1 MKPRQIKEL
10 NKKEDNS
17 IVQVVA
23 TYLPYWPLFTIFLFL
38 AAGGAYLYLR
48 YTIPLYEATATL
60 IIKDEKKGYDDSK
73 MMESLD
79 LINTK
84 KIIENEIEVLQSRT
98 LMNLVVKKLH
108 LYAPVTEEGKI
119 KSTSAYTTSPVI
131 IEANNPDSILPFDKI
146 NIEFDIK
153 NATILLNKTYK
164 VAINH
169 WLKTPYGNL
178 KFLPNDKYSP
188 VNDIKPYFFSL
199 IPSKIVAG
207 NIGVNLKVLASSK
220 LSSVIDLSYK
230 DQIPKRAEDIL
241 NELIVTYGEAALLE
255 KNTLAK
261 NTLVFIEER
270 LNIVSK
276 DLDSIETKLQQYKA
290 GKGAVDIS
298 SQGQLYLENVS
309 ANDKKLNDLNIQIT
323 VLDQLEKS
331 ASSPGN
337 IGMLPSTLG
346 ISDPSLTEQMNNL
359 SSLQLQY
366 DKLKTTVA
374 ENNPLLLSVSEQ
386 INRIR
391 PTILSNIQ
399 SQRQS
404 LEKNRSSVNAT
415 GGMFNNILSSIPQKE
430 RQLVEISRD
439 QNIKNGIYSFLLQK
453 REETELSYASTLSDS
468 KVVNFAQASKYP
480 VSPNKI
486 IIYLVSFL
494 IALGLPIALISAREI
509 FSPKILYRSEIDY
522 LTSIPIIG
530 EIAFNKTK
538 EALVVQSGKRTIIAE
553 EFRKIRVSLLSLG
566 IDVQH
571 KKILVTS
578 SISGEGKSFIAA
590 NLATS
595 ISLTGKKVVLVDMDL
610 HNPGLGNFFEIK
622 DQPGVSDY
630 LIGQKDFVQIIHNIH
645 GNENLFYISSGILQ
659 QDSSELLENGKVQK
673 LIAHLD
679 SYFDMVIIDTAPV
692 VLITDAYLLSSLC
705 DATLYVIRHQFTPK
719 ILVKRID
726 DNMVINPLKNLG
738 LIFNGVKTR
747 GFFKS
752 NYGYGYGY
760 IYGYENKK
768 KNKPLKK
775 RLFGSHS
782 IQNKRVLR

>member
-1 MKPRQIKEL
+1 MQPRQIKEL
-10 NKKEDNS
+10 NKKEENS

-48 YTIPLYEATATL
+48 YTIPLFEATATL

-119 KSTSAYTTSPVI
+119 KSTSAYTMSPVI
-131 IEANNPDSILPFDKI
+131 IEADNPDSILPFDKI

-164 VAINH
+164 GAINH

-199 IPSKIVAG
+199 IPIKIVAG
-207 NIGVNLKVLASSK
+207 NIAVNLKVLASSK

-230 DQIPKRAEDIL
+230 DQIPRRAEDIL
-241 NELIVTYGEAALLE
+241 NELIVSYGEAALIE

-538 EALVVQSGKRTIIAE
+538 EALVVQPGKRTIIAE

-679 SYFDMVIIDTAPV
+679 AYFDMVIIDTAPV

-775 RLFGSHS
+775 RLFGRHS